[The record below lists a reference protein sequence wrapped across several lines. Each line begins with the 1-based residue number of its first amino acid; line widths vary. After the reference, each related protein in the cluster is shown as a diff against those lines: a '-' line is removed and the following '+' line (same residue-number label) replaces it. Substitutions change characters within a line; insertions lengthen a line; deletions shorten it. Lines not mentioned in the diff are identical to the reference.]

1 MVELEENLKT
11 INNLKDKIKDLSE
24 SLDISKQKR
33 IKKIRRGNIKRG
45 ILEKWKFYKSVRK
58 NKEHKKIW

>member
-24 SLDISKQKR
+24 SL
-33 IKKIRRGNIKRG
+33 
-45 ILEKWKFYKSVRK
+45 
-58 NKEHKKIW
+58 

>member
-24 SLDISKQKR
+24 SSLHIQCRTDA
-33 IKKIRRGNIKRG
+33 
-45 ILEKWKFYKSVRK
+45 
-58 NKEHKKIW
+58 